1 MLSARTRHEMNGP
14 FKSLQSQFALKSFSN
29 RLQIGALFLFLLP
42 PLLSF
47 TFTAAGVE
55 RSVSLIAAAVVVVAA
70 AVVAAVVD
78 VVVFYTFGSGCL
90 ISGFGFPTAVAVVN
104 EYHAPSSAVNLIR
117 V

>member
-70 AVVAAVVD
+70 VVAAVVD

>member
-1 MLSARTRHEMNGP
+1 MNGP

-70 AVVAAVVD
+70 VVAAVVD